1 MPQLRRGI
9 LLHRWRDSYDS
20 MQRGKVLKFVK
31 QFVRRVP
38 NRILFQHYRFLFLH
52 SMRQWLLRF
61 SHCKHG
67 LYVVP
72 ERPVPI
78 ISRPNVVCKLFR
90 RPVYILCRERRL
102 Q

>member
-52 SMRQWLLRF
+52 SMRQRLLRF

-67 LYVVP
+67 LCVVP

-78 ISRPNVVCKLFR
+78 SAGPI
-90 RPVYILCRERRL
+90 ILCELSCGPIHFFRW
-102 Q
+102 